1 MKIIKL
7 TYHRMFNSIIMIL
20 LIATSISAFS
30 SGYHPVTIDN
40 RTNYTIT
47 VYAPSVYSVCTYQ
60 PTEGTPVVTTVE
72 PGKKGTFTWEDK
84 NSLSCFHSAKITGF
98 KFITQDGKLLWSS
111 RIGMMEVSPTII
123 SGYFWKIFYSKQY
136 CPARL
141 NEISEKTDGAPP
153 PNYIRAYFNSE
164 PITIHSLNDVYNN
177 QLGDFEDSDQG
188 WTITLLQPP
197 EGTKLED
204 AGDPSQWTCWY

>member
-1 MKIIKL
+1 MKIINL
-7 TYHRMFNSIIMIL
+7 IYHRMFNFIIMML
-20 LIATSISAFS
+20 LTTTSISAFS
-30 SGYHPVTIDN
+30 SGYHPITIDN

-60 PTEGTPVVTTVE
+60 PTQGNPVVITVG

-84 NSLSCFHSAKITGF
+84 NSLSCFLSEKITGF
-98 KFITQDGKLLWSS
+98 KFITQDNKLLWSG
-111 RIGMMEVSPTII
+111 RIGMIEVSPTIL
-123 SGYFWKIFYSKQY
+123 SDYYWTIFYSKQY

-153 PNYIRAYFNSE
+153 PSYIRAYFNSE
-164 PITIHSLNDVYNN
+164 PIKIDSLYDVYHNKI
-177 QLGDFEDSDQG
+177 GDFKDSDQG

-197 EGTKLED
+197 EGTKLEY
-204 AGDPSQWTCWY
+204 AGDPSQWTCWN